1 MKKEE
6 IVGLSSAES
15 KKRLEEHGF
24 NEIKDVNK
32 ISSFKILIRQVK
44 SNFIIYLLL
53 VAMILSFLVS
63 KNITAYVLLFVILIL
78 VTTGFIQEY
87 KAEKSVQALKKM
99 ITSTCL
105 VLRDGKEKE
114 IYVKELVP
122 GDILILRNGEKIPA
136 DCLILYKKE
145 LLVNESVLTGEAHEI
160 KKEIAIDP
168 QKYEDKNVLFMG
180 SFIVRGKAIAKV
192 IHTGMNTKFGKIAKL
207 ISKSEKE
214 LLLQKKVNN
223 IAKYMATIGLF
234 FSILTGLIILF
245 RAPELNNQVIVEA
258 LILVIAVAVSSFPE
272 GFPVVLITALA
283 TGSYRMAKK
292 NAIVNRMSIIE
303 TLGETT
309 VICSDKTGTITK
321 GEMTVTNIYSDNKE
335 YTLSGTGYNDKGNF
349 YLDNKPVTL
358 DKEKSLQL
366 LLKAGIYC
374 NDAHIYRS
382 GQEEGD
388 FDINGTP
395 TEASLLIAASKAKL
409 FYEDLYFDRKEENP
423 FSSERKMMSVLI
435 KEKKENFIYA
445 KGALEVLLD
454 KCSFIQ
460 RNSGVYRLLEK
471 DKKKILEENKR
482 FGSES
487 LRTLAFAYKITKNNF
502 NKKIDFEKDLIFLG
516 FVGIRDPPRE
526 EVKESVRMCKKAGIK
541 VKMITGDSK
550 ETAYS
555 IAKQIGLD
563 KGKILEGFDI
573 DKLTDDELTRIV
585 NKTVI
590 FARVRPEHKLR
601 IVKALKENGEIVTM
615 TGDGVNDA
623 PALKEAHIGV
633 AMGKS
638 GTDVSRS
645 VADLIIKDDDFST
658 IVDAIKEGR
667 TIFNN
672 IRKFVTYQ
680 LSANIAELI
689 IIVIGALL
697 VPIFGWPI
705 PLLLALQILFM
716 NIVTDNLPAITLGL
730 NKSSQD
736 IMDDKPRVKAQILNK
751 NFVLILIFSGIFMA
765 LLVLITF
772 YFTYNI
778 LGQTIESARTT
789 SLIALIFLEIAGAFN
804 FRSFRKGTIGRSLLT
819 NPSLAIASFVS
830 ILATV
835 LIIYTPLNIIFETV
849 HIPLIDWIFATGLG
863 IFYII
868 VFDIFKKINV
878 KNQILDFN

>member
-1 MKKEE
+1 
-6 IVGLSSAES
+6 
-15 KKRLEEHGF
+15 
-24 NEIKDVNK
+24 
-32 ISSFKILIRQVK
+32 
-44 SNFIIYLLL
+44 
-53 VAMILSFLVS
+53 
-63 KNITAYVLLFVILIL
+63 
-78 VTTGFIQEY
+78 
-87 KAEKSVQALKKM
+87 
-99 ITSTCL
+99 
-105 VLRDGKEKE
+105 
-114 IYVKELVP
+114 
-122 GDILILRNGEKIPA
+122 
-136 DCLILYKKE
+136 
-145 LLVNESVLTGEAHEI
+145 
-160 KKEIAIDP
+160 
-168 QKYEDKNVLFMG
+168 
-180 SFIVRGKAIAKV
+180 
-192 IHTGMNTKFGKIAKL
+192 
-207 ISKSEKE
+207 
-214 LLLQKKVNN
+214 
-223 IAKYMATIGLF
+223 
-234 FSILTGLIILF
+234 
-245 RAPELNNQVIVEA
+245 
-258 LILVIAVAVSSFPE
+258 
-272 GFPVVLITALA
+272 
-283 TGSYRMAKK
+283 
-292 NAIVNRMSIIE
+292 
-303 TLGETT
+303 
-309 VICSDKTGTITK
+309 
-321 GEMTVTNIYSDNKE
+321 MTVTNIYSDNKE

>member
-321 GEMTVTNIYSDNKE
+321 GK
-335 YTLSGTGYNDKGNF
+335 
-349 YLDNKPVTL
+349 
-358 DKEKSLQL
+358 
-366 LLKAGIYC
+366 
-374 NDAHIYRS
+374 
-382 GQEEGD
+382 
-388 FDINGTP
+388 
-395 TEASLLIAASKAKL
+395 
-409 FYEDLYFDRKEENP
+409 
-423 FSSERKMMSVLI
+423 
-435 KEKKENFIYA
+435 
-445 KGALEVLLD
+445 
-454 KCSFIQ
+454 
-460 RNSGVYRLLEK
+460 
-471 DKKKILEENKR
+471 
-482 FGSES
+482 
-487 LRTLAFAYKITKNNF
+487 
-502 NKKIDFEKDLIFLG
+502 
-516 FVGIRDPPRE
+516 
-526 EVKESVRMCKKAGIK
+526 
-541 VKMITGDSK
+541 
-550 ETAYS
+550 
-555 IAKQIGLD
+555 
-563 KGKILEGFDI
+563 
-573 DKLTDDELTRIV
+573 
-585 NKTVI
+585 
-590 FARVRPEHKLR
+590 
-601 IVKALKENGEIVTM
+601 
-615 TGDGVNDA
+615 
-623 PALKEAHIGV
+623 
-633 AMGKS
+633 
-638 GTDVSRS
+638 
-645 VADLIIKDDDFST
+645 
-658 IVDAIKEGR
+658 
-667 TIFNN
+667 
-672 IRKFVTYQ
+672 
-680 LSANIAELI
+680 
-689 IIVIGALL
+689 
-697 VPIFGWPI
+697 
-705 PLLLALQILFM
+705 
-716 NIVTDNLPAITLGL
+716 
-730 NKSSQD
+730 
-736 IMDDKPRVKAQILNK
+736 
-751 NFVLILIFSGIFMA
+751 
-765 LLVLITF
+765 
-772 YFTYNI
+772 
-778 LGQTIESARTT
+778 
-789 SLIALIFLEIAGAFN
+789 
-804 FRSFRKGTIGRSLLT
+804 
-819 NPSLAIASFVS
+819 
-830 ILATV
+830 
-835 LIIYTPLNIIFETV
+835 
-849 HIPLIDWIFATGLG
+849 
-863 IFYII
+863 
-868 VFDIFKKINV
+868 
-878 KNQILDFN
+878 